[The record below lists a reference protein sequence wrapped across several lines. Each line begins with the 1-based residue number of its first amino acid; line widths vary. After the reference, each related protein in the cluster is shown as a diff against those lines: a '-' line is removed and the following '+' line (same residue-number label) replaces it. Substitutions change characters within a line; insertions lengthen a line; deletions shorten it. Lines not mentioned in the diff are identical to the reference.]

1 MKHFHKASQ
10 QTFSVYHVL
19 KKQHN
24 ILKLMKSLILTIMAL
39 MASAGIMAQ
48 TTDTLKIDGA
58 VGKLY
63 TIVQKPKMKRG
74 EKLPVVIICH
84 GFGSDCNRPLLR
96 AIASDV
102 VEQGMIAIRF
112 DFNGCGQSDGLF
124 QNMTVP
130 SEIDDLKHVIDW
142 AREQPWTE
150 DISLVGHS
158 QGGVVVSM
166 TAGELGSGQIKCEAL
181 LAAAAVLRDDAIR
194 GTTQGAS
201 YDPYNL
207 KGDYVELPPRMDGQ
221 TLKVGKN
228 YIDTAMNLPIYETA
242 RNYTGPVLI
251 IHGTHDRIVP
261 YTYSERYHA
270 ELKDS
275 QIRLI
280 SDEDHTFSN
289 TYQQTALLVA
299 DWLHSQLL

>member
-1 MKHFHKASQ
+1 M
-10 QTFSVYHVL
+10 
-19 KKQHN
+19 N
-24 ILKLMKSLILTIMAL
+24 
-39 MASAGIMAQ
+39 AQ
-48 TTDTLKIDGA
+48 SSDTLKIDGA

-63 TIVQKPKMKRG
+63 TIVQKPRMAAK

-96 AIASDV
+96 AIANDV

-112 DFNGCGQSDGLF
+112 DFNGCGKSDGLF

-130 SEIDDLKHVIDW
+130 SEIDDLKHVINW
-142 AREQPWTE
+142 ALEQPWTKN
-150 DISLVGHS
+150 ISLVGHS

-166 TAGELGSGQIKCEAL
+166 TAGELGADEIKCEAL

-201 YDPYNL
+201 YDPYNI

-221 TLKVGKN
+221 TLKVGKR

-242 RNYTGPVLI
+242 ANYTGPVLI
-251 IHGTHDRIVP
+251 LHGTHDRIVP
-261 YTYSERYHA
+261 YTYSERYH
-270 ELKDS
+270 EKLVNS
-275 QIRLI
+275 QLRLI

-289 TYQQTALLVA
+289 TYQESALLVA
-299 DWLHSQLL
+299 DWLHRELLGPSSK

>member
-1 MKHFHKASQ
+1 M
-10 QTFSVYHVL
+10 SV
-19 KKQHN
+19 
-24 ILKLMKSLILTIMAL
+24 LM
-39 MASAGIMAQ
+39 SAAVNAQ
-48 TTDTLKIDGA
+48 SADTLKIEGA

-63 TIVQKPKMKRG
+63 TIVQKPQLKANQ
-74 EKLPVVIICH
+74 KLPVVIICH

-96 AIASDV
+96 AIADDV
-102 VEQGMIAIRF
+102 VQQGMIAIRF

-142 AREQPWTE
+142 AEQQPWTAN
-150 DISLVGHS
+150 ISLVGHS

-166 TAGELGSGQIKCEAL
+166 TAGELGADRIKCEAL

-194 GTTQGAS
+194 GTTQGAN

-207 KGDYVELPPRMDGQ
+207 TKDYVELPPRMDGQ

-242 RNYTGPVLI
+242 ENYTGPVLI
-251 IHGTHDRIVP
+251 LHGTHDRIVP
-261 YTYSERYHA
+261 YTYSERYH
-270 ELKDS
+270 EKLKNS
-275 QIRLI
+275 EIRLI

-289 TYQQTALLVA
+289 TYKESALLVA
-299 DWLHSQLL
+299 DWLHAQLFKTK

>member
-1 MKHFHKASQ
+1 MKK
-10 QTFSVYHVL
+10 
-19 KKQHN
+19 
-24 ILKLMKSLILTIMAL
+24 ILLAIMAL
-39 MASAGIMAQ
+39 ISAIGVNAQ
-48 TTDTLKIDGA
+48 SSDTLRIDGS

-63 TIVQKPKMKRG
+63 TIVQKPQMKKG

-96 AIASDV
+96 EIANDV

-124 QNMTVP
+124 QNMTVLN
-130 SEIDDLKHVIDW
+130 EIQDLKQVISW
-142 AREQPWTE
+142 ARQQPWTE
-150 DISLVGHS
+150 NISLVGHS

-166 TAGELGSGQIKCEAL
+166 TAGELGAGEIKCEAL

-207 KGDYVELPPRMDGQ
+207 KGDYVELPRRMDGE

-228 YIDTAMNLPIYETA
+228 YIETAINLPIYETA
-242 RNYTGPVLI
+242 ENYTGPVLI
-251 IHGTHDRIVP
+251 LHGTHDRIVP
-261 YTYSERYHA
+261 YTYSERYH
-270 ELKDS
+270 EKLKNS

-280 SDEDHTFSN
+280 SDDDHTFSN
-289 TYQQTALLVA
+289 TYVESALLVA
-299 DWLHSQLL
+299 DWLHAELMK